1 MGKLYLKCLIE
12 DNDSRDLWTGY
23 WRGNLYSHGLF
34 CCESMQCE
42 MCGETIRGAPKL
54 VRVEGAE
61 LSVCSKC
68 EKFGTE
74 VQQVRRTD
82 IRATQKG
89 VAARPAPSPAG
100 GKAQVR
106 YKRDMFDFMEGEIA
120 DDYAMRIRHA
130 REEKG
135 LSQKDLAM
143 QMKEKE
149 HLIRKIENSELIP
162 EDHVRKKLEKALEI
176 RLLDSMVSE
185 DEKNVPGRLA
195 PTLGDLTVIRK
206 AKK

>member
-1 MGKLYLKCLIE
+1 
-12 DNDSRDLWTGY
+12 
-23 WRGNLYSHGLF
+23 
-34 CCESMQCE
+34 MQCE
-42 MCGETIRGAPKL
+42 MCGETIRGTPKL

-82 IRATQKG
+82 IRASQKG
-89 VAARPAPSPAG
+89 PAARALPGPGGAAP
-100 GKAQVR
+100 VR
-106 YKRDMFDFMEGEIA
+106 HKRDMFDFIEGDIV
-120 DDYAMRIRHA
+120 DDYAARIRHA

-162 EDHVRKKLEKALEI
+162 EEGVRKKLEKALDI
-176 RLLDSMVSE
+176 RLIDAPVTD
-185 DEKNVPGRLA
+185 DEKKVQSRLT

>member
-1 MGKLYLKCLIE
+1 MAPPGYSVGIYT
-12 DNDSRDLWTGY
+12 RTGY
-23 WRGNLYSHGLF
+23 F
-34 CCESMQCE
+34 FVIMQCE

-82 IRATQKG
+82 IRALQKG
-89 VAARPAPSPAG
+89 PAARALPGTGGAAP
-100 GKAQVR
+100 VR
-106 YKRDMFDFMEGEIA
+106 HKRDMFDFIEGDIV
-120 DDYAMRIRHA
+120 DDYAARIRRA

-149 HLIRKIENSELIP
+149 HLIRKIENSDLIP
-162 EDHVRKKLEKALEI
+162 EEDVRKKLEKALGI
-176 RLLDSMVSE
+176 RLIDAPVTE
-185 DEKNVPGRLA
+185 EEKKAQSRLA

>member
-1 MGKLYLKCLIE
+1 
-12 DNDSRDLWTGY
+12 
-23 WRGNLYSHGLF
+23 
-34 CCESMQCE
+34 MQCE
-42 MCGETIRGAPKL
+42 MCGETVRGAPKL

-61 LSVCSKC
+61 LLVCSKC

-82 IRATQKG
+82 IRAPLKG
-89 VAARPAPSPAG
+89 TASRPAPAPAG
-100 GKAQVR
+100 GVAQVR
-106 YKRDMFDFMEGEIA
+106 YKRDMFDFMEGEIV
-120 DDYAMRIRHA
+120 DDYAARIRHA

-162 EDHVRKKLEKALEI
+162 EDDVRRKLEKALGI
-176 RLLDSMVSE
+176 GLLDATA
-185 DEKNVPGRLA
+185 DETEKKVLSKLT
-195 PTLGDLTVIRK
+195 PTLGDLTIIRK
-206 AKK
+206 NKK

>member
-1 MGKLYLKCLIE
+1 
-12 DNDSRDLWTGY
+12 
-23 WRGNLYSHGLF
+23 
-34 CCESMQCE
+34 

-61 LSVCSKC
+61 LQVCSKC

-82 IRATQKG
+82 LVRPSDPRQGSPKAP
-89 VAARPAPSPAG
+89 AAVPSAY
-100 GKAQVR
+100 R
-106 YKRDMFDFMEGEIA
+106 KRDLFDFMEGEIV
-120 DDYAMRIRHA
+120 DDYHERIRRA
-130 REEKG
+130 RIEKG

-149 HLIRKIENSELIP
+149 HLIQKIENHDLIP
-162 EDHVRKKLEKALEI
+162 EENVRKKLEKALGI
-176 RLLDSMVSE
+176 RLIDVPE
-185 DEKNVPGRLA
+185 TEAEKKVPGTLA